1 MPTPPD
7 DDADGVSVPLCVLLL
22 ISLFRRALRCLR
34 TTRML
39 MKFDGGTAVVRSPV
53 LYCVPRA
60 ARMLAPPDDASDTF
74 ISLRVLLLVPLPL
87 FGTV

>member
-1 MPTPPD
+1 
-7 DDADGVSVPLCVLLL
+7 
-22 ISLFRRALRCLR
+22 
-34 TTRML
+34 ML